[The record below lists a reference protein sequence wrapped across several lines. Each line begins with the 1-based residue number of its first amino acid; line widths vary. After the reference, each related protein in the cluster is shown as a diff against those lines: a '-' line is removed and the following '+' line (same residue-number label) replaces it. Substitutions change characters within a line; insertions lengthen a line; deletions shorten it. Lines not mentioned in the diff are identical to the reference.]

1 MSSELL
7 LQLDP
12 DSKDSL
18 QTQIV
23 AQLSLAIAKGTIPL
37 NSPMPSSRHLATQ
50 LGVGRN
56 TVMLAYQRLLD
67 DGLIVT
73 HPRRGYFVNPD
84 VERTRILERY
94 QDIEP
99 SHHID
104 WNTRLAEKPSQWQ
117 ALRKPKDWQLAP
129 YPFVYGQM
137 SADLFPIQPWRE
149 CARDAVSVRAI
160 KSWAVDRIDHDEP
173 LLLEQI
179 RTRLLPKRGIF
190 VEDQAIMLTVGA
202 QHALYMIAEL
212 LWRKASV
219 SVGIENPGYSDL
231 RRLIERLGA
240 QAKPLAVDSDGLI
253 TDAQLIDCDYVCVTP
268 SHQSPT
274 TVTLP
279 HARRQELLHSASQH
293 DFVVIEDDYE
303 SEFNFHTR
311 PEPALKSMDTEGRVI
326 YVGSVSKTLAPGLR
340 MGYIVASPELI
351 EELRGLRRLM
361 LRHPAANNQLSVA
374 LFLARGYHDALVSKL
389 FKIYQKRRALLVTCL
404 EQELPE
410 LQIQASLGGSALWIK
425 APDSIDTEQLALKAK
440 ELGVIVEPGAIHF
453 AQPNPPKNFL
463 RMGFSAIGE
472 GSIAEGVIALRRAY
486 RSL

>member
-190 VEDQAIMLTVGA
+190 VGDQTIMLTVGA